1 MKVHSPSQGVD
12 PDREAATATAV
23 RSAQLAV
30 ILMVA
35 SAVALTVL
43 AFLRVT
49 WAVWVAGGVAIV
61 GVGLLF
67 LTGLQSGRRDAP
79 KP

>member
-1 MKVHSPSQGVD
+1 MD
-12 PDREAATATAV
+12 PGREAATAAAV

-43 AFLRVT
+43 AFLQVM

-67 LTGLQSGRRDAP
+67 LTGLQTGRKDAP